1 MISNLIV
8 SDSKLISRLAGL
20 AMLFVFFSTIP
31 YCMAESSIKSTGST
45 IVVET
50 DKDTYERGDVMVIS
64 GEVRKVANTI
74 PLTVQ
79 IIDPNQNVVH
89 VDQILVAQDGR
100 FSLTVPVEG
109 PLWRI
114 PGNYTL
120 IAQYG
125 LKHISAMAQ
134 FQFEEFEIPTTGSF
148 NVKDKPSGQNFDLNY
163 TITGGLV
170 KSMYLE
176 SRDLALIVELDTE
189 NQGMIHL
196 QIPRLLLDAKKSS
209 NVDESFIVLVNDDEI
224 SSTSEGAY
232 DPNYRVIDIPI
243 TNGDSKIEIIG
254 TTVVPEFPIAVIV
267 LIIATFSTIL
277 VLRMHPCRI

>member
-20 AMLFVFFSTIP
+20 VMLFVFFSTIP
-31 YCMAESSIKSTGST
+31 YCMAESSVKSTGST

-50 DKDTYERGDVMVIS
+50 DKDTYERGDVMIIS

-120 IAQYG
+120 IVQYG

-134 FQFEEFEIPTTGSF
+134 FQFEEFEMPTTGSF

-176 SRDLALIVELDTE
+176 SQDLALIVELDTK

-209 NVDESFIVLVNDDEI
+209 NVDESFIILVNGDEI
-224 SSTSEGAY
+224 SSSEGAY

-243 TNGDSKIEIIG
+243 TNGDSKIEVIG
-254 TTVVPEFPIAVIV
+254 TTVVPEFPTAIIV

-277 VLRMHPCRI
+277 VLRMHPYRI

>member
-8 SDSKLISRLAGL
+8 QDSKLMSRLAGL
-20 AMLFVFFSTIP
+20 AILFVFFSTLP
-31 YCMAESSIKSTGST
+31 YCMAESTVKATGSQ

-50 DKDTYERGDVMVIS
+50 DKDTYERGDTMVIS
-64 GEVRKVANTI
+64 GEVRKVANTT

-109 PLWRI
+109 PLWKI

-125 LKHISAMAQ
+125 LKHISAMVQ

-163 TITGGLV
+163 TITGGMV
-170 KSMYLE
+170 KGMYLE
-176 SRDLALIVELDTE
+176 PRDLALIVESRYKK
-189 NQGMIHL
+189 
-196 QIPRLLLDAKKSS
+196 PRRH
-209 NVDESFIVLVNDDEI
+209 
-224 SSTSEGAY
+224 SST
-232 DPNYRVIDIPI
+232 N
-243 TNGDSKIEIIG
+243 
-254 TTVVPEFPIAVIV
+254 TTIV
-267 LIIATFSTIL
+267 T
-277 VLRMHPCRI
+277 

>member
-1 MISNLIV
+1 MISNFTV
-8 SDSKLISRLAGL
+8 RDSKLVSRLTGFVL
-20 AMLFVFFSTIP
+20 LFVFFSTLP
-31 YCMAESSIKSTGST
+31 YCMAESTVKSTDST

-50 DKDTYERGDVMVIS
+50 DKDAYERGDTMVIS
-64 GEVRKVANTI
+64 GEVRKVVNTT
-74 PLTVQ
+74 PLTIQ

-109 PLWRI
+109 PLWKV

-125 LKHISAMAQ
+125 LKHISAMVQ
-134 FQFEEFEIPTTGSF
+134 FQFEEFEMPITGAF

-163 TITGGLV
+163 TITGGIV
-170 KSMYLE
+170 KDMYLE
-176 SRDLALIVELDTE
+176 PKDLALIVELDAK
-189 NQGMIHL
+189 NQGVIHL

-209 NVDESFIVLVNDDEI
+209 NIDESFIVLVNDDEI
-224 SSTSEGAY
+224 SSAHEGVN
-232 DPNYRVIDIPI
+232 DPNYRSIDIPI

-254 TTVVPEFPIAVIV
+254 TTVIPEFSIAIAV
-267 LIIATFSTIL
+267 LIIATFSIIL
-277 VLRMHPCRI
+277 VSRMQPYRI

>member
-20 AMLFVFFSTIP
+20 VMLFVFFSTIP
-31 YCMAESSIKSTGST
+31 YCTAESSSIKSTGST

-50 DKDTYERGDVMVIS
+50 DKNMYERGDVMVIS

-109 PLWRI
+109 PLWKI

-125 LKHISAMAQ
+125 LKHISAMTQ
-134 FQFEEFEIPTTGSF
+134 FQFEEFEIPTTGAF

-170 KSMYLE
+170 KSIYLE
-176 SRDLALIVELDTE
+176 PQDFALIVELDTK

-224 SSTSEGAY
+224 STASEGAS
-232 DPNYRVIDIPI
+232 DSHYRVIDIPI
-243 TNGDSKIEIIG
+243 TNGDSKIEVIG
-254 TTVVPEFPIAVIV
+254 TTVVPEFPIAIMILMIAMFSII
-267 LIIATFSTIL
+267 LI
-277 VLRMHPCRI
+277 LRMQFY

>member
-1 MISNLIV
+1 MILNLIV
-8 SDSKLISRLAGL
+8 RDSKLISRLAGFV
-20 AMLFVFFSTIP
+20 MLFVFFSTLP
-31 YCMAESSIKSTGST
+31 YCVAESSVKSTDSQ

-50 DKDTYERGDVMVIS
+50 DKDTYERGDTMVIS
-64 GEVRKVANTI
+64 GEVRKVVNTI
-74 PLTVQ
+74 PLTIQ

-109 PLWRI
+109 PLWKT

-120 IAQYG
+120 MVQYG
-125 LKHISAMAQ
+125 FKHILGTVQ
-134 FQFEEFEIPTTGSF
+134 FQFEEFEMPTIGAF

-163 TITGGLV
+163 TITGGIV

-176 SRDLALIVELDTE
+176 PQDLALIVELDTK

-209 NVDESFIVLVNDDEI
+209 NVDESFIVLVNDEEI
-224 SSTSEGAY
+224 SSAREGTY
-232 DPNYRVIDIPI
+232 DSNYRVIDIPI
-243 TNGDSKIEIIG
+243 ANGDSKIEIIG
-254 TTVVPEFPIAVIV
+254 TTVIPEFPIAIIV
-267 LIIATFSTIL
+267 LIIAIFSMIL
-277 VLRMHPCRI
+277 VLRMQQYRI